1 MIRFAFIFLM
11 SLALSSQAVA
21 SVKWDHPGRDS
32 VQKGKLAFEKG
43 DYGTALQIFTPL
55 AEKGDLV
62 AQLNLAKMYRDG
74 KGVSK
79 DYKAAVNWVN
89 LSAAQGNAEAQ
100 YHLGVAFSF
109 GLGVVPDY
117 EIALKWY
124 LKSAEQGNAFAQYH
138 LSLLYYFGNGVPEDK
153 KYAYMWANL
162 ASLNGFE
169 MAEQLRQV
177 LTEQLTTS
185 QIDEALLLIRKCK
198 EKTLMVVENQTP
210 HQLLSQY
217 K

>member
-1 MIRFAFIFLM
+1 MIRVAFILLM

-21 SVKWDHPGRDS
+21 SVKWSNSGEDS
-32 VQKGKLAFEKG
+32 VQQGRLAYEKG
-43 DYGTALQIFTPL
+43 DYGTALQIFIAV

-62 AQLNLAKMYRDG
+62 AQFYLAKMYREG

-79 DYKAAVNWVN
+79 DYKAAVKWFN
-89 LSAAQGNAEAQ
+89 LSAKQGNAVAQ
-100 YHLGVAFSF
+100 YHLGVAYSF

-124 LKSAEQGNAFAQYH
+124 LKSAEQGNALAQNH

-153 KYAYMWANL
+153 KYAYMWAYL
-162 ASLNGFE
+162 ASLSGFE

-177 LTEQLTTS
+177 LTEQMTAS
-185 QIDEALLLIRKCK
+185 QIDEALLLTRKCK
-198 EKTLMVVENQTP
+198 HRNFNGC
-210 HQLLSQY
+210 
-217 K
+217 

>member
-1 MIRFAFIFLM
+1 MSRFAFILLM

-21 SVKWDHPGRDS
+21 LVKSDHSGEDS
-32 VQKGKLAFEKG
+32 VQKGRLAYKNG
-43 DYGTALQIFTPL
+43 DNDTALQIFTPL

-62 AQLNLAKMYRDG
+62 AQFNLAKMYREG

-79 DYKAAVNWVN
+79 DYKAAVRWFN
-89 LSAAQGNAEAQ
+89 LSAKQGNAAAQ
-100 YHLGVAFSF
+100 YHLGVAYSF

-124 LKSAEQGNAFAQYH
+124 LKSAEQGNAFAQHH

-153 KYAYMWANL
+153 KYAYMWAYL
-162 ASLNGFE
+162 ASLSGFE

-177 LTEQLTTS
+177 LKEQMS
-185 QIDEALLLIRKCK
+185 AFEIDEALLLARKCK
-198 EKTLMVVENQTP
+198 GKNLNGC
-210 HQLLSQY
+210 
-217 K
+217 

>member
-21 SVKWDHPGRDS
+21 SVEWNHSGGDS
-32 VQKGKLAFEKG
+32 VQKGRLAYEKG
-43 DYGTALQIFTPL
+43 DYGTALQIFTRL
-55 AEKGDLV
+55 GQKGDSD
-62 AQLNLAKMYRDG
+62 AQFNLAKMYREG

-79 DYKAAVNWVN
+79 DYRAAVKWFN
-89 LSAAQGNAEAQ
+89 LSAERGNALAQ
-100 YHLGVAFSF
+100 YHLGVAYSF

-124 LKSAEQGNAFAQYH
+124 LKSAEQGNAFAQHH

-162 ASLNGFE
+162 ASLSGIE

-177 LTEQLTTS
+177 LTEQMTDS
-185 QIDEALLLIRKCK
+185 QINEASELAGKCK
-198 EKTLMVVENQTP
+198 DKNFNGC
-210 HQLLSQY
+210 
-217 K
+217 

>member
-1 MIRFAFIFLM
+1 MIRFAFILLM

-21 SVKWDHPGRDS
+21 LLTSEHSGEDS
-32 VQKGKLAFEKG
+32 VQKGRLAYEKG
-43 DYGTALQIFTPL
+43 EYGTALQIFLPV
-55 AEKGDLV
+55 AEKGDSI
-62 AQLNLAKMYRDG
+62 AQFHLAKMYREG

-79 DYKAAVNWVN
+79 DYKAAVKWFN
-89 LSAAQGNAEAQ
+89 LSAAQGNAVAQ
-100 YHLGVAFSF
+100 YHLGVAYSF

-124 LKSAEQGNAFAQYH
+124 LKSAEQGNALAQHH

-153 KYAYMWANL
+153 KYAYMWAKV
-162 ASLNGFE
+162 ASLSGFE

-177 LTEQLTTS
+177 LTEQMTAS

-198 EKTLMVVENQTP
+198 DKNFTGC
-210 HQLLSQY
+210 
-217 K
+217 

>member
-1 MIRFAFIFLM
+1 MIRFALILLM

-21 SVKWDHPGRDS
+21 LVTSDHSGEDS
-32 VQKGKLAFEKG
+32 VQKGRVAYEKG
-43 DYGTALQIFTPL
+43 DYGTALQIFIAV

-62 AQLNLAKMYRDG
+62 AQFHLAKMYREG

-79 DYKAAVNWVN
+79 DYKAAVKWFN
-89 LSAAQGNAEAQ
+89 LSAAQGNAVAQ
-100 YHLGVAFSF
+100 YHLGVAYSF

-124 LKSAEQGNAFAQYH
+124 LKSAEQGNAFAQHH

-153 KYAYMWANL
+153 MYAYMWAYL
-162 ASLNGFE
+162 ASLSGFE
-169 MAEQLRQV
+169 MAEQLCQV
-177 LTEQLTTS
+177 LTEQMTAT

-198 EKTLMVVENQTP
+198 DKNFTGC
-210 HQLLSQY
+210 
-217 K
+217 

>member
-1 MIRFAFIFLM
+1 M
-11 SLALSSQAVA
+11 SLALSLQAVA
-21 SVKWDHPGRDS
+21 LIKSAHSGEDS
-32 VQKGKLAFEKG
+32 VQKGRLAFVKG
-43 DYGTALQIFTPL
+43 DYEVALQIFTSL

-62 AQLNLAKMYRDG
+62 AQLNLAKMYREG

-79 DYKAAVNWVN
+79 DYKAAVKWFNR
-89 LSAAQGNAEAQ
+89 AAEQGNAAAQ
-100 YHLGVAFSF
+100 YHLGVAYSF

-124 LKSAEQGNAFAQYH
+124 LKSAEQGNAFAQHH

-162 ASLNGFE
+162 ASLSGFE

-177 LTEQLTTS
+177 LTEQMTAS
-185 QIDEALLLIRKCK
+185 QIDEALLLTRKCK
-198 EKTLMVVENQTP
+198 HRNFNGC
-210 HQLLSQY
+210 
-217 K
+217 